1 MAEPNAPIA
10 GEPAR
15 RPALQLKSQK
25 FREAREGDWQ
35 ALSSALDK
43 AEKGGLGAFSID
55 EILNLPVLYR
65 SAISSLSMAQSI
77 SLDRNMITYL
87 QALCARA
94 YVYIYGPHTRFKDVV
109 EGYFVKA
116 WPKSVRSL
124 WPELLLSL
132 LVTTIGVLI
141 GWLLCAHD
149 SSWYDMLVGGMSEG
163 RNVAASVKD
172 LKDTLGSGPADMHDR
187 LPTMAAFLMT
197 HNAQVCIV
205 AFATGAVFGLPTIL
219 ALIQNG
225 YVLGAMLWLFYSK
238 GLGIDFTG
246 WLMIHGT
253 TELSAIIISG
263 ACGFHIGRRI
273 MFPGDMTRLQAL
285 REAGQV
291 TGTVMIGCVIMLIIA
306 GCLEGIGRQTITD
319 TVARMAVGI
328 AMFTLWAVYFLFV
341 GRKGAQRDG

>member
-1 MAEPNAPIA
+1 MSEPNDIPDP
-10 GEPAR
+10 EPVR
-15 RPALQLKSQK
+15 RSGLQLKSQK
-25 FREAREGDWQ
+25 FREAREGDWK

-43 AEKGGLGAFSID
+43 VEQKGLRAFSVD
-55 EILNLPVLYR
+55 DILNLPVLYR

-94 YVYIYGPHTRFKDVV
+94 YVFIYGPHTRFKDVV

-116 WPKSVRSL
+116 WPRGVRAL

-132 LVTTIGVLI
+132 LVTTVGVLI

-149 SSWYDMLVGGMSEG
+149 ASWYDMLVGGMAEG

-172 LKDTLGSGPADMHDR
+172 LKDTLGAGSADLHDH

-197 HNAQVCIV
+197 HNTQVCII
-205 AFATGAVFGLPTIL
+205 AFATGAVFGLPTVM

-225 YVLGAMLWLFYSK
+225 YMLGAMLWLFYSK
-238 GLGIDFTG
+238 GLGFEFTC

-253 TELSAIIISG
+253 TELSAIVIAG
-263 ACGFHIGRRI
+263 GCGFHIGRKI
-273 MFPGDMTRLQAL
+273 MFPGDLTRRQAL
-285 REAGQV
+285 AEAGQL
-291 TGTVMIGCVIMLIIA
+291 TGTVMIGCAIMLIIA
-306 GCLEGIGRQTITD
+306 GCLEGIGRQTILD
-319 TVARMAVGI
+319 PFARMGVGLF
-328 AMFTLWAVYFLFV
+328 MFALWAVYFLFT
-341 GRKGAQRDG
+341 GNKKAQRDG